1 MQEQRQVQRL
11 YIGPINLCACISS
24 ARALQAN
31 GVCTTPVAQYAHD
44 CRVLE
49 STINASRSGVCDTD
63 VNECLSGPCMHK
75 AACTDSSASTAAVAV
90 NTYKCACAAGF
101 AGGMCAYKYAFA
113 YAAQCVMTSVT
124 GGNCGV
130 DVDECASKPCKNDGV
145 CH

>member
-1 MQEQRQVQRL
+1 MHFQCTCVA
-11 YIGPINLCACISS
+11 GFT
-24 ARALQAN
+24 N

-75 AACTDSSASTAAVAV
+75 AACTDSSASTAAVAF
-90 NTYKCACAAGF
+90 N
-101 AGGMCAYKYAFA
+101 KYAFA